1 VAGTLDGK
9 VAVITGAGQGL
20 GKAMARVFVREG
32 AKVLAVDISGAQNV
46 VAAEIGAD
54 VVPFHADVGCEDD
67 IEAMFARA
75 LDVFGRVDALLN
87 VAGTLLN
94 LQPEVTVEEY
104 ENMTA
109 VNLRGVLLCCKHGV
123 KAMVAGGGG
132 SIVNVTSVGALNA
145 EEIASIPYSA
155 AKAGVHSITKSY
167 AIQYGPQGIRVNAL
181 ASGFAKTERM
191 RGVSPEVLDYMNG
204 KAALGRAAEPR
215 EHAEVAAFLASDR
228 ASFITGAVIPVD
240 GGWSARLA

>member
-1 VAGTLDGK
+1 MAGTLDGK

-20 GKAMARVFVREG
+20 GKAMAQVFVREG
-32 AKVLAVDISGAQNV
+32 ARVLAVDISGAQNT

-54 VVPFHADVGCEDD
+54 VVPFHADVGREDE
-67 IEAMFARA
+67 IKAMFAHA

-109 VNLRGVLLCCKHGV
+109 VNLRGVLLCCKHGI
-123 KAMVAGGGG
+123 KAMLPGGGG

-155 AKAGVHSITKSY
+155 AKAGVHSVTKSY
-167 AIQYGPQGIRVNAL
+167 AIQYGAQRIRVNAL

-191 RGVSPEVLDYMNG
+191 RGVSPEVLAYMNG
-204 KAALGRAAEPR
+204 KASLGRAAEPG

>member
-1 VAGTLDGK
+1 MAGTLEGK

-20 GKAMARVFVREG
+20 GRAMTQVFVREG
-32 AKVLAVDISGAQNV
+32 AKVLAVDFSGAQNA
-46 VAAEIGAD
+46 VAAQIGAH
-54 VVPFHADVGCEDD
+54 VVPFHADVGREDE

-123 KAMVAGGGG
+123 EAMVAGGGG

-191 RGVSPEVLDYMNG
+191 AGVSPDMLDYMNA
-204 KAALGRAAEPR
+204 KAALRRAAEPR

>member
-1 VAGTLDGK
+1 MAGTLEGK

-20 GKAMARVFVREG
+20 GKAMAQVFVREG
-32 AKVLAVDISGAQNV
+32 AKVLAVDISGAQNA

-54 VVPFHADVGCEDD
+54 VLALHADVGREDD
-67 IEAMFARA
+67 IEAMFAHA
-75 LDVFGRVDALLN
+75 LNTFGRVDALLN

-104 ENMTA
+104 DNMTA

-155 AKAGVHSITKSY
+155 AKAGVHSVTKSY
-167 AIQYGPQGIRVNAL
+167 AIQYGAQRIRVNAL

-204 KAALGRAAEPR
+204 KAALGRAAEPS

>member
-20 GKAMARVFVREG
+20 GKAMAEVFVREG
-32 AKVLAVDISGAQNV
+32 AKVLAVDISGSQNA
-46 VAAEIGAD
+46 VAADLGAD
-54 VVPFHADVGCEDD
+54 VVALHADVGREDD
-67 IEAMFARA
+67 IQAMFAHA
-75 LDVFGRVDALLN
+75 LNTFGRVDALLN

-104 ENMTA
+104 DNMTA

-132 SIVNVTSVGALNA
+132 AIVNVTSVGALNA

-155 AKAGVHSITKSY
+155 AKAGVHSVTKSF

-191 RGVSPEVLDYMNG
+191 RGVSHEVARYMNG

>member
-1 VAGTLDGK
+1 MT
-9 VAVITGAGQGL
+9 Q
-20 GKAMARVFVREG
+20 VFVREG
-32 AKVLAVDISGAQNV
+32 AKVLAVDISGAQNA

-54 VVPFHADVGCEDD
+54 VVPFHADVGREDE

-104 ENMTA
+104 DNMTA

-191 RGVSPEVLDYMNG
+191 RGVSPEVRDYMNG

>member
-1 VAGTLDGK
+1 MAGTLEGK

-32 AKVLAVDISGAQNV
+32 AKVLAVDISGAQNA

-54 VVPFHADVGCEDD
+54 VVPFHADVGREDE

-104 ENMTA
+104 DNMTA

-123 KAMVAGGGG
+123 KAMVPGGGG

-167 AIQYGPQGIRVNAL
+167 AIRYGPQGIRVNAL